1 MAAQSGAVT
10 SSAVA
15 PRALIA
21 IADRALAEALVHG
34 LQTEG
39 WQAEL
44 ACAWPAL
51 EVAEAD
57 RLCLLDAR
65 WTLAQDSLPPARRRL
80 HLCIPNELQRLLAH
94 GVPPSDAYALR
105 PSTATLLMRQL
116 EALHRGALGN
126 LAGCRWFGPLLL
138 DIADGGSYWHG
149 VPVALTG
156 REFELLQM
164 LVEAQGEVVERE
176 LIEQRIYR
184 WGQELGSNAI
194 DVHVHALRRKF
205 GPDLIETV
213 RGCGFRLCDAGP
225 PT

>member
-1 MAAQSGAVT
+1 MTSFAA
-10 SSAVA
+10 A

-21 IADRALAEALVHG
+21 IADRSLAEALAHG

-39 WQAEL
+39 WRAEL
-44 ACAWPAL
+44 ATEWPA
-51 EVAEAD
+51 VDAAAAD
-57 RLCLLDAR
+57 QLCLLDAR
-65 WTLAQDSLPPARRRL
+65 WTLAQPSLPRAARRL
-80 HLCIPNELQRLLAH
+80 HLCIPHELQRLLAR
-94 GVPPSDAYALR
+94 GVPPGDAYALR

-116 EALHRGALGN
+116 EALHRGAQGN

-138 DIADGGSYWHG
+138 DIADGGSYWQG

-164 LVEAQGEVVERE
+164 LIEAQGEVVERE
-176 LIEQRIYR
+176 LIEQRFYR

-213 RGCGFRLCDAGP
+213 RGCGFRLSNVGAA
-225 PT
+225 T